1 MILFPAIDIM
11 NKRCVRLLHG
21 KREQVT
27 DYGEPRSMARHWQ
40 SLGAEYLHIV
50 DLDAA
55 FDGVSDNGKVIAEI
69 VKECKIP
76 IQLGGGI
83 RTLELAKYVLDEV
96 GVTRAI
102 VGTAACTNQDVVEN
116 MCRQFGNRIVGGID
130 IKDGFVA
137 VKGWVEKST
146 LKPLELALKL
156 KALGVTTIVFTDI
169 SRDGAL
175 TGINVKETADLM
187 NASGM
192 DIIASG
198 GMHNLDDIKQLLAAN
213 MYGAILGKSLYDKKI
228 DFADARRIVKNG

>member
-1 MILFPAIDIM
+1 M

-21 KREQVT
+21 KRDQVT
-27 DYGEPRSMARHWQ
+27 DYGDPADMAAHWQ

-55 FDGVSDNGKVIAEI
+55 FDGVSDNGKVVAEI
-69 VKECKIP
+69 AKKCRIP
-76 IQLGGGI
+76 IQFGGGI
-83 RTLELAKYVLDEV
+83 RTQDRAKYAIEEV
-96 GVTRAI
+96 GVTRVI
-102 VGTAACTNQDVVEN
+102 VGTAACTDRDVVEN
-116 MCRQFGNRIVGGID
+116 MCLKFGSKIVGGID

-137 VKGWVEKST
+137 VRGWVEKST

-156 KALGVTTIVFTDI
+156 KKLGVTTIVFTDI

-198 GMHNLDDIKQLLAAN
+198 GMHNLDDIRQLMAVN

-228 DFADARRIVKNG
+228 NFTEAMGVLKNG